1 VADALFYYGDGG
13 YRFAWAKNTDRTAGR
28 GHDYDVANTEALLRR
43 VSVRD
48 GRLVVPDGPSYALL
62 VLPDEDSVL
71 PAVLARIEE
80 LVKAGATVL
89 GPGPRRA
96 VGLAGGDAE
105 VVERAA
111 RLWGAGE
118 RGERRVGAGRVLWGY
133 SAEEALNRLGVAPDV
148 DAPAGFD
155 WIHRETA
162 EGDVYFVRNM
172 RDTPLAGR
180 VRFRVAGRRPELWDP
195 VTAARVEAPDYRV
208 NGSNVEVTLDLP
220 RYGATFVVFRQPA
233 APGASKTSAGVART
247 ALPVNF
253 DGPWRVDFQAGRGA
267 PASAVLPKLASWTE
281 NAEPGIRYFSGTAR
295 YRYEFDLPAVEGRVE
310 LDLGDLW
317 LLADVQLNGRK
328 LGTLWTPPYRVECT
342 SALRA
347 GRNELVVEVTNTWY
361 NRLTGDARLP
371 AAKRLTRTNV
381 DRSSFKPWTELEP
394 LPSGLFGPVRLEAVP

>member
-1 VADALFYYGDGG
+1 
-13 YRFAWAKNTDRTAGR
+13 
-28 GHDYDVANTEALLRR
+28 
-43 VSVRD
+43 
-48 GRLVVPDGPSYALL
+48 
-62 VLPDEDSVL
+62 
-71 PAVLARIEE
+71 
-80 LVKAGATVL
+80 
-89 GPGPRRA
+89 
-96 VGLAGGDAE
+96 
-105 VVERAA
+105 
-111 RLWGAGE
+111 
-118 RGERRVGAGRVLWGY
+118 
-133 SAEEALNRLGVAPDV
+133 
-148 DAPAGFD
+148 
-155 WIHRETA
+155 
-162 EGDVYFVRNM
+162 
-172 RDTPLAGR
+172 
-180 VRFRVAGRRPELWDP
+180 
-195 VTAARVEAPDYRV
+195 VEAPDYRV